1 MLEWLRQLLAR
12 PHVDT
17 VGGDFVLTHDVVS
30 VVAFA
35 VIPAVALLIAIGCWR
50 FARRLAERDTPDSQA
65 PLKVRIVACGA
76 FLFALVN
83 AVVLIPGMMHLEV
96 RISDD
101 RLMQT
106 TGFWWD
112 ETVREFPFDRI
123 DSIREGTQ
131 PGQFGPEVVWFI
143 AWRDGPDER
152 FRPCD
157 VIAENSDFVAA
168 ELRKRGVR
176 FVP

>member
-1 MLEWLRQLLAR
+1 MLEWFRQLLAQ
-12 PHVDT
+12 PHVVTD
-17 VGGDFVLTHDVVS
+17 GDDLVLTHDVIS
-30 VVAFA
+30 VLACA
-35 VIPAVALLIAIGCWR
+35 AIPVVALLVTVGCWR
-50 FARRLAERDTPDSQA
+50 FAGRLAERDTPDAQA

-76 FLFALVN
+76 FVFALVM

-96 RISDD
+96 RITDD

-112 ETVREFPFDRI
+112 ESVREFPFDQI
-123 DSIREGTQ
+123 EAIREGTH
-131 PGQFGPEVVWFI
+131 PGRFGPEVVWFI
-143 AWRDGPDER
+143 EWRGGRGER

-157 VIAENSDFVAA
+157 LIAENSEFVAE

>member
-1 MLEWLRQLLAR
+1 MLAWLRQLLAR
-12 PHVDT
+12 PHVGTD
-17 VGGDFVLTHDVVS
+17 GDDLVLTHDVVS
-30 VVAFA
+30 VVTCA

-50 FARRLAERDTPDSQA
+50 FARWLAGRGTPDAQA

-76 FLFALVN
+76 FVFALVI
-83 AVVLIPGMMHLEV
+83 AAVLIPGMMHLEV
-96 RISDD
+96 RITDD

-123 DSIREGTQ
+123 KSIREGTQ

-143 AWRDGPDER
+143 EWRGGRAER

-157 VIAENSDFVAA
+157 LIAENSEFVAA